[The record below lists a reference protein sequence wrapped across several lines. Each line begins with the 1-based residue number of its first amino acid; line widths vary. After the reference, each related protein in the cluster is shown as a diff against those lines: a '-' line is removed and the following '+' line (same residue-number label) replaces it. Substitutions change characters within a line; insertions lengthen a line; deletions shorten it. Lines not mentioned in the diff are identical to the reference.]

1 MMPRVFLVWLVMAS
15 GIGYAVYQLKYEVIQ
30 LESQLNRLNRQIATD
45 QEAIR
50 ILKAEWSYLNQ
61 PNQLEALS
69 KRFLDLE
76 PMTGRQ
82 FSELA
87 ALPSKGEA
95 QPPAGPR
102 KPAPLPAPPP
112 VARATKPP
120 AEMMED
126 DEPTTGPI
134 PDLDDETPAPAPA
147 APSSPM
153 LLVRT
158 GATR

>member
-15 GIGYAVYQLKYEVIQ
+15 GIGWAVYQLKYEVIQ
-30 LESQLNRLNRQIATD
+30 LETQLNKLNRDIAGD

-61 PNQLEALS
+61 PQELETLS

-76 PMTGRQ
+76 PMLGRQ
-82 FSELA
+82 FTDLA
-87 ALPSKGEA
+87 SLPIKGGE
-95 QPPAGPR
+95 PAPGGPR
-102 KPAPLPAPPP
+102 RVPAPPAP
-112 VARATKPP
+112 VAPAAKPP
-120 AEMMED
+120 VMIEDEEPTGVPPEMV
-126 DEPTTGPI
+126 DEPM
-134 PDLDDETPAPAPA
+134 PAPA
-147 APSSPM
+147 APM